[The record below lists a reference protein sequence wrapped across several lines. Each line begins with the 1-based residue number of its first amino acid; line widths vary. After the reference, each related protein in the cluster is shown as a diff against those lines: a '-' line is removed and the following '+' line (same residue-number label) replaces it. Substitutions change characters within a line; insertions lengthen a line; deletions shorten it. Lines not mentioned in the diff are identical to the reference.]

1 MSKKYNHLSLE
12 QRYQIEALI
21 KAGHTQKCIATILGV
36 HPSTI
41 SREIRRNTPKSGKGA
56 NTYWA
61 SNAQRRTSLRHRQKT
76 KVFKFTEQ
84 MKVFCHDLLKRQK
97 FSPELISNEGKNH
110 FDDFPCHETIY
121 KWIWV
126 CKKSHCKAD
135 YKYRHLYRLLQHG
148 HRRRKR
154 GHRHDKR
161 GNIPARV
168 FIDHRPKIAAKRQR
182 LGDLEVDLMIGQK
195 HRSAI
200 LACLDRTSRKI
211 IIRKLESKE
220 SKHVMHKI
228 IKTLKGNKPWLKTM
242 TFDNDS
248 AFMQHQKIAKAL
260 GVKTY
265 FTHPYTSQDKG
276 SVENRIGIIR
286 RFFPK
291 STDLSK
297 ITNKE
302 IREVENLINNRPL
315 KLFNFKTP
323 NQVFSEKIA
332 LIT

>member
-12 QRYQIEALI
+12 QRYQIEALL
-21 KAGHTQKCIATILGV
+21 KAGHSQKEIANILEV

-41 SREIRRNTPKSGKGA
+41 CRELRRNIPKAGKGA
-56 NTYWA
+56 NSYWA
-61 SNAQRRTSLRHRQKT
+61 ENAQRRTDLRHLHKP
-76 KVFKFTEQ
+76 KVMKFTDP
-84 MKVFCHDLLKRQK
+84 MKDFCLDLLKSK
-97 FSPELISNEGKNH
+97 KYSPELISYEGKNH

-121 KWIWV
+121 KWIWN
-126 CKKSHCKAD
+126 CKVSHRKAD
-135 YKYRHLYRLLQHG
+135 YKYRWIYRLLQHG

-161 GNIPARV
+161 GNIPGRV
-168 FIDHRPKIAAKRQR
+168 FIDHRPQLVDKRHR
-182 LGDLEVDLMIGQK
+182 VGDLEVDLMIGQK

-200 LACLDRTSRKI
+200 LACLDRASRKI
-211 IIRKLESKE
+211 MIRKLVSKE
-220 SKHVMHKI
+220 SKHVTEKI
-228 IKTLKGNKPWLKTM
+228 IATFKNYKSWLKTM

-260 GVKTY
+260 NVKTY

-286 RFFPK
+286 RFLPK

-297 ITNKE
+297 ITTKE
-302 IREVENLINNRPL
+302 LRAIQDLINNRPL